1 MRSNEQGNAN
11 ANDSFRD
18 AFNRLK
24 SGRPTVV
31 ERGTPVSQNN
41 VAREAGRDP
50 SALRK
55 SRYPELIKEI
65 QEYVAAVST
74 GHPYGEAGVR
84 DRRSRKVFEEK
95 IERLRVERD
104 HAMSLLLEA
113 DSKILQLTAELE
125 VCKTTKFQQS

>member
-74 GHPYGEAGVR
+74 EHPYGDSGVR

-125 VCKTTKFQQS
+125 VCKTTEFQQN